1 MTAAVVLLTAALALV
16 QAGAAPALFADP
28 LAAPVLPAILLVA
41 WAAQRGPEECWPAL
55 IAPAVILG
63 VLSDERAGWFLVALL
78 PAPLLGLI
86 VMRRARRTGAGA
98 LRRALWSAGAA
109 GLAALLYGGILTL
122 AAGVARDLP
131 ASTAEAMAGV
141 LLSAMLGAG
150 LAFAAW
156 PLRRRERGL
165 FA

>member
-1 MTAAVVLLTAALALV
+1 MTLLVIAVTAALALV

-41 WAAQRGPEECWPAL
+41 WAAQRGPEECWPA
-55 IAPAVILG
+55 IPAPAVILG

-78 PAPLLGLI
+78 PAPLLGL
-86 VMRRARRTGAGA
+86 VVLRRARRTGAGA
-98 LRRALWSAGAA
+98 VRRALWSAAA
-109 GLAALLYGGILTL
+109 AALAVLLYGIVLTL
-122 AAGVARDLP
+122 AAGVAADLP
-131 ASTAEAMAGV
+131 ASTGDAMAGV
-141 LLSAMLGAG
+141 VLSAMLGAG
-150 LAFAAW
+150 MALAAW